1 MSYVKTVEATCSF
14 TIKNGTVIYD
24 ITGEHGETPLQGLLA
39 KLQNR
44 LVRITVYELPQ
55 TKGLI

>member
-1 MSYVKTVEATCSF
+1 MSYVETVEGTCSF
-14 TIKNGTVIYD
+14 TIENGTVIYD
-24 ITGEHGETPLQGLLA
+24 IIGEHGETPLQGLLA

-55 TKGLI
+55 K